1 MMHNRVSCLLA
12 RTTASHGRRSIQPTS
27 FASTKS
33 AWVIR
38 SFIPASRSYSSS
50 PPAVT
55 VTKDENEPTVAIV
68 TLHQSA
74 FSHDTA
80 RQLIQEW
87 KTMEQDQSLRA
98 VVLKSDLKS
107 IFCAGIDFKEF
118 LKGPESFGNYWRT
131 IRHVFD
137 VIYSSRLNTAA
148 SMHGHSLGLG
158 CVLGMACQDRFM
170 MGGAPGP
177 KQPTIGLNEV
187 AVGVPVPHWLVELF
201 AGITS
206 RRHAE
211 RLLPMGRIMS
221 VQEAVSVGLV
231 DKADFKSQEEMDAF
245 VVRYLV
251 GRSKAPRDAQT
262 ETMRVIRLNFLK
274 AFRASEEED
283 VKTIT
288 HYVANEEAQ
297 TILKESLAKLTNK
310 AKK

>member
-1 MMHNRVSCLLA
+1 MMHNRITCLLA
-12 RTTASHGRRSIQPTS
+12 RTTAAHARRSLSP
-27 FASTKS
+27 FASKS
-33 AWVIR
+33 QAWVISVPR
-38 SFIPASRSYSSS
+38 TYSTS

-118 LKGPESFGNYWRT
+118 LKGPESFGEYWRT

-137 VIYSSRLNTAA
+137 TIYASRLNTAA
-148 SMHGHSLGLG
+148 AMHGHSLGLG

-170 MGGAPGP
+170 MGNAPGP

-231 DKADFKSQEEMDAF
+231 DKADFTSQEEMDAF

-262 ETMRVIRLNFLK
+262 ETMRVIRLNFLQ

-283 VKTIT
+283 VRTIT

-297 TILKESLAKLTNK
+297 TILKASLAKLTNK
-310 AKK
+310 ANK